1 MLELA
6 SLFYYFGEKIYIN
19 QIQKNSKINGRL
31 LNAKKIKM
39 DKEIKLA
46 SIRCVKENERR
57 IIDEIVSIHLKTF
70 PGFFLSFMGHGFLK
84 QMYCSYCEHVSSGVL
99 VAEENDKV
107 VGFLAY
113 SSDYSGLYK
122 YMIRRH
128 LCLFAWYSMG
138 AFIRR
143 PSAFMHIIKAFLKPR
158 EVKRKEEYVELSS
171 IGVDPD
177 FKSKGV
183 GTQLIDKL
191 KEIVDFSRYKYITL
205 ETDAVDNEV
214 AIKFYKK
221 NNFVVERMYETSEKR
236 KMYEFRYRY
245 N

>member
-1 MLELA
+1 
-6 SLFYYFGEKIYIN
+6 
-19 QIQKNSKINGRL
+19 
-31 LNAKKIKM
+31 M

-143 PSAFMHIIKAFLKPR
+143 PSAFMHIIKASGHAR
-158 EVKRKEEYVELSS
+158 SGDY
-171 IGVDPD
+171 
-177 FKSKGV
+177 
-183 GTQLIDKL
+183 
-191 KEIVDFSRYKYITL
+191 RYKYVSRQNSSI
-205 ETDAVDNEV
+205 ECYRWRNNHANIFV
-214 AIKFYKK
+214 KFI
-221 NNFVVERMYETSEKR
+221 
-236 KMYEFRYRY
+236 
-245 N
+245 